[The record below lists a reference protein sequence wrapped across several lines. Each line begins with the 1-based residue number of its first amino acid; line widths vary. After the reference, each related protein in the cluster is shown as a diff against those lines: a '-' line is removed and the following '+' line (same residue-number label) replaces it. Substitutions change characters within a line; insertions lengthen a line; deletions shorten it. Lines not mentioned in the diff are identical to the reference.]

1 MDEKAQQIALCEWA
15 GWTTANEWWF
25 PPDHNLDYHAATSV
39 LPDTNSLDVLHSMR
53 QKLTPNQQMTY
64 TTHRWKICRRATGH
78 IVTDHDMWR
87 FANTNAEQEREA
99 LLRTLGLW
107 RD

>member
-1 MDEKAQQIALCEWA
+1 MNDTRMDEKAQRIALSEWF
-15 GWTTANEWWF
+15 GSDRDIE
-25 PPDHNLDYHAATSV
+25 
-39 LPDTNSLDVLHSMR
+39 SLDVLHEMR
-53 QKLTPNQQMTY
+53 QKLTPDQQMAY

-99 LLRTLGLW
+99 LLRAVGLW